1 MVMEPTLLILDEP
14 TSGLD
19 SSSSQLLLRAH
30 HREALEGVTI
40 CLVVHKPRLGKQCLR
55 EARSLGVDYM
65 ILCLAGVCLGTLAK
79 VNDEKFWVDSYIYT
93 IIAVSLLCRIS
104 ILRSFSLDKLHYWRE
119 RASGMSSLAYFLA
132 KDKVDH
138 FNTVIKLIVYLS
150 MFYFFNNPRL
160 IVADNYVILLALDW
174 YRLHFCHL
182 LPTGISTIVGRPS
195 SGCLNAC
202 SNKEKQP
209 KITLKHM
216 LPRWALEAFVIVNAK
231 RSAVLSFP

>member
-1 MVMEPTLLILDEP
+1 
-14 TSGLD
+14 
-19 SSSSQLLLRAH
+19 
-30 HREALEGVTI
+30 
-40 CLVVHKPRLGKQCLR
+40 
-55 EARSLGVDYM
+55 
-65 ILCLAGVCLGTLAK
+65 
-79 VNDEKFWVDSYIYT
+79 
-93 IIAVSLLCRIS
+93 
-104 ILRSFSLDKLHYWRE
+104 
-119 RASGMSSLAYFLA
+119 MSSLAYFLA

-160 IVADNYVILLALDW
+160 IVADNYVILLALDTIG
-174 YRLHFCHL
+174 YTFAICFQPESAQLVRVTETPAICKFTL
-182 LPTGISTIVGRPS
+182 LLSNKIMLNDIAVGRPS

-231 RSAVLSFP
+231 RSAVLSFL